1 MTKTCSIC
9 KLEKDTINFSNRR
22 TYCKPCQNLYN
33 NEWKEKNKEKISE
46 YNKKYRE
53 ENLEKVKAYYKKTDV
68 EKDINRKERQQ
79 KYFNKFKK
87 IVEKK
92 GGIMLSTYYENAH
105 SKLKIKCSNNHE
117 FECSTNS
124 LDKDVWCSECNIK
137 INECITLCALEHLF
151 QKQFIKIRPDW
162 LKNKEGNNLEIDCF
176 NEELKL
182 CVEYNGKQHYEFIEY
197 FHKTEENFKKRQEDD
212 LLKKQK
218 CLEKKYIFIDI
229 PYTIPTEEIINYI
242 VDRCKENNIYF
253 DEKNIKTFDY
263 SNIDISNKKH
273 KELLKII
280 NEKNGELISGRYIT
294 NESIITL
301 KCDRGH
307 LWTTKCCKIK
317 NNAWCHTCAHTFND
331 ERKNAVSIGI
341 TLYNQT
347 EEGKLKKKESLGKRS
362 ETMAKLREE
371 LRKILTEKQC
381 SKCKETKEILEF
393 AKKSDTKD
401 GLQPYCRYCISLAKK
416 KIKKIKQTIV

>member
-1 MTKTCSIC
+1 MTKICSIC
-9 KLEKDTINFSNRR
+9 KLEKNTINFSNRR
-22 TYCKPCQNLYN
+22 TYCKKCSNQMNK
-33 NEWKEKNKEKISE
+33 EWKEKNKEKIAE

-53 ENLEKVKAYYKKTDV
+53 ENLEKVKAYYKKTDE

-79 KYFNKFKK
+79 KYFTKFKK

-92 GGIMLSTYYENAH
+92 GGIMLSTNYENAH

-124 LDKDVWCSECNIK
+124 LDNDVWCANCNIK

-182 CVEYNGKQHYEFIEY
+182 CVEYNGKQHYEFIEF
-197 FHKTEENFKKRQEDD
+197 FHKTEEKFKKRQEDD
-212 LLKKQK
+212 KIKKEK
-218 CLEKKYIFIDI
+218 CKEKNYVFIDI
-229 PYTIPTEEIINYI
+229 PYTISIENIINYI
-242 VDRCKENNIYF
+242 ANKCIENNIYF
-253 DEKNIKTFDY
+253 NEKNIKTFDY
-263 SNIDISNKKH
+263 SKIDISNKKH
-273 KELLKII
+273 EELLTII
-280 NEKNGELISGRYIT
+280 KRKNGELISGRYIT

-301 KCDRGH
+301 KCNKGH

-317 NNAWCHTCAHTFND
+317 NDSWCHTCGYNINED
-331 ERKNAVSIGI
+331 DINAISVGM

-347 EEGKLKKKESLGKRS
+347 EEGIQKKKESHQKRS
-362 ETMAKLREE
+362 ETMAKQREDI
-371 LRKILTEKQC
+371 RKSLTEKSC
-381 SKCKETKEILEF
+381 SKCKETKEISKYN
-393 AKKSDTKD
+393 KKLDTKD
-401 GLQPYCRYCISLAKK
+401 GLQPYCKSCITLAKK
-416 KIKKIKQTIV
+416 KSKENILI